1 METRDNILRDAMMM
15 VRQAGEVQ
23 MELYRSGH
31 LDIATKQN
39 AYDVVTAADKA
50 SERLIVEHIGRLY
63 PGHSIL
69 SEESGMHEGDSEWQW
84 VIDPLDGTTNYSN
97 GLPFFNVSIGVK
109 HRGDTVVGVV
119 YAPALGEM
127 FHAVKGTGAFLNGK
141 PLTCSVKTSL
151 EEAVVSTG
159 FPYDKAVNP
168 DNNIDRAGR
177 VIPLVRGLRRLGSA
191 ALDISY
197 VGAGFLDGYWEM
209 SLNEWDVCAGLL
221 IASEAGARWTDFR
234 TDRNRSVVVAAPGI
248 YDRLLSLITAE
259 TISEA
264 GDTSSASRVL
274 QPSATSTE

>member
-1 METRDNILRDAMMM
+1 METRDNILRDALMMA
-15 VRQAGEVQ
+15 RQAGDVQ
-23 MELYRSGH
+23 MKLYRSGH
-31 LDIATKQN
+31 LDIVTKQN
-39 AYDVVTAADKA
+39 AYDVVTVADKA
-50 SERLIVEHIGRLY
+50 SEQLIVEQIGKLY

-69 SEESGMHEGDSEWQW
+69 SEESGIHEGNSEWQW

-109 HRGDTVVGVV
+109 HHGETVVGVV

-127 FHAVKGTGAFLNGK
+127 FHAVKGGGAFLNGK
-141 PLTCSVKTSL
+141 PLACSAKTSL

-234 TDRNRSVVVAAPGI
+234 TDRNRSVITAAPGI

-259 TISEA
+259 TVPGA
-264 GDTSSASRVL
+264 GDTSSDSNAL
-274 QPSATSTE
+274 QPSAPPAE